1 VISGSDPEV
10 GPVDF
15 WDDRRDM
22 SSTPPPFATPPATP
36 PAPPP
41 AAPPGA
47 VAGPVG
53 AHPGHSAPVPEPV
66 PLGGR
71 KATRDTR
78 SPVVGGVAS
87 GVARH
92 LGLPV
97 LWVRAAFVL
106 LTFLGG
112 SGIVLYAA
120 LWLMLPADSHF
131 EAAAPG
137 IESATRGGRRPGRV
151 RRLTDV
157 GPAIA
162 LGALGLGAVLMLEAL
177 LGRGVVFWPL
187 VVGAA
192 GVGLLWRQADEAQR
206 ERWLDGAGRIDPVRV
221 VLGNGGWAS
230 YARLAGGLALV
241 VVALV
246 LYAVRGGSL
255 SMARDVVT
263 AALLAVAG
271 LALVVGPWV
280 WRLASD
286 LTEERTERV
295 RTQER
300 ADVAAHLHD
309 SVLQTLALIQRNADD
324 PAAVSKLARGQERDL
339 RSWLYSGESTDAST
353 VAGALRAV
361 AARVED
367 EYAVTVEVV
376 TVGDCP
382 FDEHLRPLV
391 QAAGEAV
398 TNAAKHAGTG
408 LVDVYAEVLE
418 RTVEVFVRD
427 RGPGFDPAA
436 VPDDRYGVR
445 ASIVGRMERHG
456 GSAEVRSTIGEG
468 TEVRLRLDRTAT
480 EAAAAATTEEDA

>member
-1 VISGSDPEV
+1 
-10 GPVDF
+10 
-15 WDDRRDM
+15 
-22 SSTPPPFATPPATP
+22 
-36 PAPPP
+36 
-41 AAPPGA
+41 
-47 VAGPVG
+47 
-53 AHPGHSAPVPEPV
+53 V

-78 SPVVGGVAS
+78 SPIVGGVAA

-97 LWVRAAFVL
+97 LWLRAAFVL

-112 SGIVLYAA
+112 SGIALYAA
-120 LWLMLPADSHF
+120 LWLLLPADSHF

-151 RRLTDV
+151 RRIADV

-162 LGALGLGAVLMLEAL
+162 LGALGLGAVLVLQAL
-177 LGRGVVFWPL
+177 LGSGVVFWPL
-187 VVGAA
+187 LVGAV
-192 GVGLLWRQADEAQR
+192 GIGLLWRQADEAQR

-230 YARLAGGLALV
+230 YARLAGGLLLV
-241 VVALV
+241 VVALA
-246 LYAVRGGSL
+246 LYAIRGGSL
-255 SMARDVVT
+255 SMARDAVT
-263 AALLAVAG
+263 AALLAIAG

-324 PAAVSKLARGQERDL
+324 PTTVSRLARGQERDL
-339 RSWLYSGESTDAST
+339 RAWLYSGESTDAST
-353 VAGALRAV
+353 LAGALRAV

-382 FDEHLRPLV
+382 FDEGLRPLV

-408 LVDVYAEVLE
+408 LVDVYAEVHD

-427 RGPGFDPAA
+427 RGPGFDLAA

-456 GSAEVRSTIGEG
+456 GSAEVRSGIGEG

-480 EAAAAATTEEDA
+480 GAAENGPENGPENGSENVPENVPESTPDNELENEGDA

>member
-1 VISGSDPEV
+1 
-10 GPVDF
+10 
-15 WDDRRDM
+15 M
-22 SSTPPPFATPPATP
+22 SSTPPPLATPLAGPVAT
-36 PAPPP
+36 A
-41 AAPPGA
+41 AGAPPGA
-47 VAGPVG
+47 AGPGVD
-53 AHPGHSAPVPEPV
+53 PV

-71 KATRDTR
+71 KATRDIR
-78 SPVVGGVAS
+78 NPVVGGVAA

-92 LGLPV
+92 LGMPV
-97 LWVRAAFVL
+97 LWLRAAFVL
-106 LTFLGG
+106 LTLLGG
-112 SGIVLYAA
+112 SGIAMYAA
-120 LWLMLPADSHF
+120 LWLLLPADSHF

-187 VVGAA
+187 LVGAV
-192 GVGLLWRQADEAQR
+192 GIGLLWRQADEAQR
-206 ERWLDGAGRIDPVRV
+206 ERWRDGAGRIDPVRV

-230 YARLAGGLALV
+230 YARLAGGLLLV
-241 VVALV
+241 VLALV
-246 LYAVRGGSL
+246 LYALRGGSL
-255 SMARDVVT
+255 SLARDAVT

-309 SVLQTLALIQRNADD
+309 SVLQTLALIQRSADD
-324 PAAVSKLARGQERDL
+324 PTTVSRLARGQERDL
-339 RSWLYSGESTDAST
+339 RAWLYSGESTDAST

-382 FDEHLRPLV
+382 FDEGLRPLV

-408 LVDVYAEVLE
+408 LVDVYAEVHE
-418 RTVEVFVRD
+418 RAVEVFVRD
-427 RGPGFDPAA
+427 RGPGFDPEA

-456 GSAEVRSTIGEG
+456 GRAEVRSVTGEG
-468 TEVRLRLDRTAT
+468 TEVRLHLDRTT
-480 EAAAAATTEEDA
+480 IDTAAADTAVSDTAAADTEEDA